1 MPLHGFIFWKC
12 ITSYE
17 HFPFALGK
25 AQREWAQSQSRLT
38 RRASTL
44 YDVSSMKD
52 LAHNNLVRFKNISK
66 KKEGIYANFK
76 VKGVRNGT
84 TFSASIVVDIDAAEV
99 HAGDPLEKIIEECAR
114 IGVEEFQ
121 KSEFQFEGL
130 TSI

>member
-1 MPLHGFIFWKC
+1 
-12 ITSYE
+12 
-17 HFPFALGK
+17 
-25 AQREWAQSQSRLT
+25 
-38 RRASTL
+38 
-44 YDVSSMKD
+44 MKD

-76 VKGVRNGT
+76 VKGIRNGT

-99 HAGDPLEKIIEECAR
+99 HAGDSLEKIIEECAR